1 MIVLKRYKILFFAS
15 VLIVI
20 SGFTFFTDWK
30 MDGVEIKKEKVYEG
44 SALYGYMNGG
54 SDLFFEYGFE
64 NLLVQTIIYAGNEYV
79 LEIYTMPTSEDA
91 FGIYSMHTH
100 RCLKADYI
108 FKTDSLQ
115 TKDSL
120 LQREENALQYF
131 NCLSKYQLQSVIGN
145 KYVSIVFNAGTDQ
158 ASKGAEVIISDIISK
173 SVLKL
178 PEIPYD
184 ITKMP
189 WPMSGKLKYV
199 RGPIALY
206 NLEDQAIDKYKNQ
219 SDYKVWQYVKSS
231 GSEPIIR

>member
-1 MIVLKRYKILFFAS
+1 MTVLKRYKILFSAL
-15 VLIVI
+15 VLIII

-30 MDGVEIKKEKVYEG
+30 MDGVEVKKEKVYEG

-64 NLLVQTIIYAGNEYV
+64 NLLVQALIYSGNEYV
-79 LEIYTMPTSEDA
+79 LELYTMPTPEDA

-100 RCLKADYI
+100 RCLKADYVFI
-108 FKTDSLQ
+108 TDSLQ
-115 TKDSL
+115 KTDCS
-120 LQREENALQYF
+120 LQREGNALQYF

-145 KYVSIVFNAGTDQ
+145 KYVSIVFDAGTDQ
-158 ASKGAEVIISDIISK
+158 ASRGAEVIMSDIISK
-173 SVLKL
+173 SVLKM

-219 SDYKVWQYVKSS
+219 SDYKVWQYVENPE
-231 GSEPIIR
+231 SEPIIR

>member
-1 MIVLKRYKILFFAS
+1 MTVLKRYKILFSAL
-15 VLIVI
+15 VLIII

-30 MDGVEIKKEKVYEG
+30 MDGVEVKKEKVYEG

-64 NLLVQTIIYAGNEYV
+64 NLLVQALIYSGNEYV
-79 LEIYTMPTSEDA
+79 LELYTMPTPEDA

-100 RCLKADYI
+100 RCLKADYVFI
-108 FKTDSLQ
+108 TDSLQ
-115 TKDSL
+115 KTDYP

-145 KYVSIVFNAGTDQ
+145 KYVSIVFDAGTDQ
-158 ASKGAEVIISDIISK
+158 ASRGAEVIMSDIISK
-173 SVLKL
+173 SVLKM

-219 SDYKVWQYVKSS
+219 SDYKVWQYVENPE
-231 GSEPIIR
+231 SEPIIR